1 MTQVVPS
8 ATDKEKG
15 AEAPTFDALP
25 LSADVRKAVDAL
37 GYVHPTPV
45 QLAVFEPA
53 TRGKSLVVQARTGT
67 GKTAAFGL
75 PIVDHLVKRSQENV
89 QALILTPTREL
100 ALQVARELE
109 QLAQFRG
116 TKVVAIYGG
125 APMNRQITALQEGAH
140 VVVGTP
146 GRVLDH
152 LRRGTLDPSHIRVF
166 VLDEADEMLSMGFA
180 KELNAIIETL
190 PTERQGLYFSATI
203 PPDVERLAT
212 SHLKDPEYITLSSDH
227 VGALEIS
234 HFVYLVRDGDKR
246 SALARIIEVE
256 DPESAIIFC
265 NTREETE
272 RVAEMLKNRGYDADW
287 LNGDLEQ
294 RERERVMNKT
304 KEGKLRFLVA
314 TDVAARGIDISHLT
328 HVINADFPESA
339 EQYVHRT
346 GRTGRAGK
354 TGTAISIVGPRDV
367 GNLYMLRLTYKI
379 RPIERMLPTPGELRT
394 RAETDMIAF
403 LADAYA
409 GKSQD
414 PTYLSVARRLLTY
427 DGAEII
433 IAGLLADHLGAS
445 TQDATQAAADA
456 RRAKNPPPLPR
467 ETEERRDRGS
477 RQDGPRTLR
486 DGERPESQQAEG
498 RDRGR
503 DRDRGRGRESER
515 ARREGRDRHHQA
527 SLSEWEPPAETDDD
541 APLFRESGTKPGLGP
556 RVPPQREAGRDERRE
571 RDRGGRRRQRM
582 LVDEDASADAET
594 VDIRPPP
601 LPEYHIEDDP
611 TVVFAGR
618 LPKPR
623 AGSDGSREHGPESS
637 PTSQD
642 DPAFANVFLNVGRRD
657 GLRPEDL
664 QRLLV
669 ERAQLADSDVGHIRL
684 RDRIAFVG
692 IRREHAERAIKA
704 LIGTVVGDRTLNAEF
719 ARER

>member
-15 AEAPTFDALP
+15 AAAPTFDALP

-37 GYVHPTPV
+37 GYVQPTPV

-53 TRGKSLVVQARTGT
+53 IRGKSLVVQARTGT
-67 GKTAAFGL
+67 GKTASFGL
-75 PIVDHLVKRSQENV
+75 PIVDQLVKRSQEGV

-116 TKVVAIYGG
+116 TKIVPIYGG
-125 APMNRQITALQEGAH
+125 APMSRQIAALQEGAH

-152 LRRGTLDPSHIRVF
+152 LRRGTLDPSHVRVF

-203 PPDVERLAT
+203 PPDVERLAA

-227 VGALEIS
+227 VGALEIR

-246 SALARIIEVE
+246 AALARIIEVE

-272 RVAEMLKNRGYDADW
+272 RVAEMLKSRGYDADW

-294 RERERVMNKT
+294 RERERVMNRT

-346 GRTGRAGK
+346 GRTGRAGR

-394 RAETDMIAF
+394 RAEADMIAF

-409 GKSQD
+409 NKTQD
-414 PTYLSVARRLLTY
+414 PVHLSVARRLLTY
-427 DGAEII
+427 DNAEVI

-445 TQDATQAAADA
+445 TQDAAQEAADA
-456 RRAKNPPPLPR
+456 RRAKNPPPVPR
-467 ETEERRDRGS
+467 ETEDRRERGS
-477 RQDGPRTLR
+477 ARQDGPRTLR
-486 DGERPESQQAEG
+486 DGERPEPQHAYEG
-498 RDRGR
+498 RSGGERGRERGR
-503 DRDRGRGRESER
+503 DRDPDR
-515 ARREGRDRHHQA
+515 ARREGRHPQSA
-527 SLSEWEPPAETDDD
+527 LSDWEPPAETDDD
-541 APLFRESGTKPGLGP
+541 APLFREGATKPGLGP
-556 RVPPQREAGRDERRE
+556 RTPPGQRVGERGRE

-582 LVDEDASADAET
+582 IIDEDAAADAET
-594 VDIRPPP
+594 VDISRPP
-601 LPEYHIEDDP
+601 LPSYHIEDDP

-623 AGSDGSREHGPESS
+623 ADSDASPEPGPESGPRS
-637 PTSQD
+637 ED
-642 DPAFANVFLNVGRRD
+642 DPRFTNVFLNVGRRD

-664 QRLLV
+664 QRLVV

-692 IRREHAERAIKA
+692 IRKEHAERAIKA
-704 LIGTVVGDRTLNAEF
+704 LIGTVVGDRTLNAEV